1 MGPDYGHL
9 QLAKGPGQDIF
20 SDAPQV
26 QRLRWIAHAI
36 DIPSVYIYII
46 CIYIYVCVCVIYVLY
61 MYIFQFIGLYVGS
74 KIGIVW

>member
-1 MGPDYGHL
+1 MGPAYGHL
-9 QLAKGPGQDIF
+9 QRAKGPGRDIF

-36 DIPSVYIYII
+36 DIPSV
-46 CIYIYVCVCVIYVLY
+46 CIYIYIYCIYIYMCVIYVLY